1 MKVYFAGMESIHSSY
16 PVNVLP
22 TDNIF
27 CTFFYHKKTDAFL
40 KKINKLNGHK
50 GTITI
55 DSGAHTFFGY
65 TGESTMA
72 HHNSKDKSKM
82 PCPDK
87 YFARY
92 FEWIKENYEKIS
104 YYVELDI
111 QSIVGMD
118 KVRKWRAMLKSAG
131 VFDKCILV
139 AHSVDTWEDF
149 VELCE
154 ESESKYIGFEGLRA
168 KKILMPYTKMLK
180 YCYERQIKVHGFALT
195 DASIAS
201 NFPFSTVDSTTWTAP
216 VRFGSIIVVDGGK
229 LKQVAPT
236 KANYLKYKVS
246 PDMFKT
252 DRSKEASTLKLNHA
266 MESQREY
273 EKFLTRL
280 WETRGIKW
288 NW

>member
-1 MKVYFAGMESIHSSY
+1 MKVYFAGMESIYSSY
-16 PVNVLP
+16 KVDLLP

-27 CTFFYHKKTDAFL
+27 CTFFYNKKTDSFL
-40 KKINKLNGHK
+40 KQVNKLKGHL

-72 HHNSKDKSKM
+72 HHNNKDKSKM

-87 YFARY
+87 YFSRY
-92 FEWIKENYEKIS
+92 FDWIKENYEKID

-111 QSIVGMD
+111 QSIVGME
-118 KVRKWRAMLKSAG
+118 KVRSWRAMLKSAG

-149 VELCE
+149 ITLCN

-180 YCYERQIKVHGFALT
+180 YCYENQIRVHGFALT
-195 DASIAS
+195 DAAIAS
-201 NFPFSTVDSTTWTAP
+201 AFPFSTVDSTTWTAP
-216 VRFGSIIVVDGGK
+216 VRFGSIIVLDGGK

-236 KANYLKYKVS
+236 KANYLKYRIDTS
-246 PDMFKT
+246 MFKT
-252 DRSKEASTLKLNHA
+252 ERSKEASTLKLNHA

-273 EKFLTRL
+273 EKFLKRL